1 MFDWLWPESISHATT
16 WFLIAFSCLTS
27 AITASL
33 GAGGGVLL
41 LATMAMVLPPAVIIP
56 VHGIVQLGSNFNRAI
71 MTLKDLDKHLIGV
84 FALGSAL
91 GAWLAS
97 LFLVQLPIQ
106 TTQLTI
112 AALIL
117 FLCWGPA
124 LPNVALGKL
133 GTFVAATLTTVI
145 SMFAGA
151 TGPLVGA
158 FVKQQQHG
166 DRARTVAN
174 FSAAMTVQ
182 HLPKTIVFGATGFV
196 FQEWL
201 GLIVLMIISG
211 AVGTWLGLKVAH
223 KISNRNFGLIFN
235 LLLTVLALRLVWQ
248 AWQSA

>member
-1 MFDWLWPESISHATT
+1 MLDGLWPEAISQTST
-16 WFLIAFSCLTS
+16 LFLIVFSALTS

-41 LATMAMVLPPAVIIP
+41 LAVMAMVLPPAVIIP

-71 MTLKDLDKHLIGV
+71 MTIRDLNWHHLSI
-84 FALGSAL
+84 FALGSII

-97 LFLVQLPIQ
+97 RFLVQLPLQ

-124 LPNVALGKL
+124 IPNMALGKL
-133 GTFVAATLTTVI
+133 GSLVAAIITTFI

-158 FVKQQQHG
+158 FVKQQYQG
-166 DRARTVAN
+166 DRAKTVAN

-182 HLPKTIVFGATGFV
+182 HLPKTIVFGASGFV
-196 FQEWL
+196 FQDWIA
-201 GLIVLMIISG
+201 LIVLMIVSG
-211 AVGTWLGLKVAH
+211 AVGTWIGLKLA
-223 KISNRNFGLIFN
+223 KRLSNQNFGTLFN
-235 LLLTVLALRLVWQ
+235 IVLTLLALRLVWQ
-248 AWQSA
+248 AWTL

>member
-1 MFDWLWPESISHATT
+1 MLDWLWPASISNATT
-16 WFLIAFSCLTS
+16 VFLIFFSCLTS

-71 MTLKDLDKHLIGV
+71 MTLKDLDKRLIGI

-133 GTFVAATLTTVI
+133 GTFVAAAITTFIRQIHLRSCYISQLLATRKII
-145 SMFAGA
+145 SM
-151 TGPLVGA
+151 
-158 FVKQQQHG
+158 
-166 DRARTVAN
+166 N
-174 FSAAMTVQ
+174 MC
-182 HLPKTIVFGATGFV
+182 FGN
-196 FQEWL
+196 
-201 GLIVLMIISG
+201 M
-211 AVGTWLGLKVAH
+211 
-223 KISNRNFGLIFN
+223 RNFQLIFFCYF
-235 LLLTVLALRLVWQ
+235 
-248 AWQSA
+248 

>member
-1 MFDWLWPESISHATT
+1 MLDWLWPESISTATT
-16 WFLIAFSCLTS
+16 LFLIGFSAVTS

-41 LATMAMVLPPAVIIP
+41 LAVMAMVLPPAVIIP

-71 MTLKDLDKHLIGV
+71 MTIKDVDGRMLAV
-84 FALGSAL
+84 FASGSAL
-91 GAWLAS
+91 GAWAAS
-97 LFLVQLPIQ
+97 LFLVQLPLQ

-112 AALIL
+112 AALII

-124 LPNVALGKL
+124 IPNVALGKV
-133 GTFVAATLTTVI
+133 GSFVAAAITSFI

-158 FVKQQQHG
+158 FVKQQQKG

-196 FQEWL
+196 FKEWIA
-201 GLIVLMIISG
+201 LIVVMVLSG
-211 AVGTWLGLKVAH
+211 AIGTWLGLKASG
-223 KISNRNFGLIFN
+223 KISNRHFGLVFN
-235 LLLTVLALRLVWQ
+235 LLLTALALRLVWQ
-248 AWQSA
+248 ALH

>member
-1 MFDWLWPESISHATT
+1 MLDWLWPESISHATT
-16 WFLIAFSCLTS
+16 LFLIAFSAITS

-41 LATMAMVLPPAVIIP
+41 LAVMAMVLPPAVIIP

-71 MTLKDLDKHLIGV
+71 MTIQDLDWSRLGI
-84 FALGSAL
+84 FALGSIL

-97 LFLVQLPIQ
+97 RFLVQLPLQ

-124 LPNVALGKL
+124 IPNIALGKFGSFIAAL
-133 GTFVAATLTTVI
+133 ITTFI

-158 FVKQQQHG
+158 FVKQQYQG
-166 DRARTVAN
+166 DRAKTVAN
-174 FSAAMTVQ
+174 FSASMTVQ
-182 HLPKTIVFGATGFV
+182 HLPKTIVFGASGFL
-196 FQEWL
+196 FREWMA
-201 GLIVLMIISG
+201 LIVLMVVSG
-211 AVGTWLGLKVAH
+211 AMGTWLGLKIA
-223 KISNRNFGLIFN
+223 KRLSNQNFSKIFN
-235 LLLTVLALRLVWQ
+235 IILTILALRLIWQ
-248 AWQSA
+248 AW

>member
-27 AITASL
+27 AITACL

-84 FALGSAL
+84 FAL

-248 AWQSA
+248 AWQSS